1 MNKSFKFLI
10 FILVFIFL
18 INLNPIYKKD
28 NKSLIFPIR
37 TIKLENNFAV
47 DTEDLILE
55 LSYLKGKNL
64 LFINEENLKSTIITF
79 DFISSFEFKK
89 ILPDTLK
96 IKIYE
101 KKPIAISIKGKNKF
115 YISRNGDLIK
125 FVNLDI
131 YKNLPILI
139 GNKNNFSEFVKKLD
153 DLNFSLEKIKSF
165 HSFDIGRWDLILRN
179 DKIIKLPKLEYVE
192 ALDNFILIENNK
204 KFEDYIIFDYRIKNQ
219 LILK

>member
-10 FILVFIFL
+10 FVLVFIFL
-18 INLNPIYKKD
+18 TTLNPIYKKD